1 MTSIFLNSLSDNNT
15 NKLNNIYNTNLENN
29 MNRIEKEQASQS
41 YHNPEY
47 LNQFDDLKFDNTTGP
62 VSINQSNMGVN
73 NSLQR
78 NIEFVNGYSEFQKN
92 NMHYNVVNTKD
103 FVHNNM
109 IPSTSRRDT
118 DNNSNRNQRNL
129 ETFTGNSDF
138 YTPKTEQFHLFEPMS
153 NLSWP
158 TGVPSITNAIQNRYL
173 PSNKNNYGNV
183 PFQTNVRIVPGIEN
197 KNQEGTYAV
206 YRSKPPN
213 IDQLRSKTNQKITYD
228 NKPLETIK
236 KGDFRGPDPTLSKF
250 KIPDFR
256 EQKFSDLVAS
266 KSVYDGPIQTGEF
279 TDMKTNRNEEQHY
292 LPGPANHGSTGEGPA
307 LNRTKFENAK
317 RESYL
322 NDSTH
327 AINAVNT
334 KLVMTNV
341 KSYTNYDTQRASTS
355 HSLTGTSVSQ
365 EKQVNTHFQDK
376 ARITGRMST
385 SHNLT
390 GTSVPQEKQ
399 VSTHYQ
405 DEARNTG
412 RMSTS
417 HNLTGTS
424 VPQEKQVNTHYQDD
438 ARITGRMSTSH
449 NLTGTTV
456 PQEKQVNTHY
466 QDEARITGRMLTSHN
481 LTGTSVPQEKQVNTH
496 YQDDARI
503 TGRMSTSHNL
513 TGTSNPQE
521 KQVNTHYQDEARITG
536 RVMTSHNLTGTSN
549 PQEKQVNTHYQD
561 EARIT
566 GRVMTSHNLTGT
578 SNPQEKQGN
587 IHFQDEAKNTIRMT
601 TSHNLTGTSV
611 SQDKSN
617 YTKNY
622 DIARPTIKES
632 TLIVDNNA
640 NISNSNNLSNYT
652 RDNKDIAKIT
662 VRQQTENTEQ
672 IGGIKNVINEANY
685 VIDNN
690 YKAKPTIKQ
699 TTVAPTPLGREFNS
713 EMGNYTRDEKDMA
726 RNTIRQTTEVTEYI
740 GGIKSEI
747 EEKISHEATDN
758 IELDDRRQIS
768 TYNRPA
774 NGKKDLHGPYI
785 NRENVELNN
794 PLLYSYVPIPHISL
808 DHSIMPSVPRE
819 LVEKVYIRAK
829 PVVETSSYYI
839 NDCFINTLAD
849 NPLVNDIYHQKNI

>member
-1 MTSIFLNSLSDNNT
+1 
-15 NKLNNIYNTNLENN
+15 
-29 MNRIEKEQASQS
+29 
-41 YHNPEY
+41 
-47 LNQFDDLKFDNTTGP
+47 
-62 VSINQSNMGVN
+62 
-73 NSLQR
+73 
-78 NIEFVNGYSEFQKN
+78 
-92 NMHYNVVNTKD
+92 
-103 FVHNNM
+103 
-109 IPSTSRRDT
+109 
-118 DNNSNRNQRNL
+118 
-129 ETFTGNSDF
+129 
-138 YTPKTEQFHLFEPMS
+138 
-153 NLSWP
+153 
-158 TGVPSITNAIQNRYL
+158 
-173 PSNKNNYGNV
+173 
-183 PFQTNVRIVPGIEN
+183 
-197 KNQEGTYAV
+197 
-206 YRSKPPN
+206 
-213 IDQLRSKTNQKITYD
+213 
-228 NKPLETIK
+228 
-236 KGDFRGPDPTLSKF
+236 
-250 KIPDFR
+250 
-256 EQKFSDLVAS
+256 
-266 KSVYDGPIQTGEF
+266 
-279 TDMKTNRNEEQHY
+279 
-292 LPGPANHGSTGEGPA
+292 
-307 LNRTKFENAK
+307 
-317 RESYL
+317 
-322 NDSTH
+322 
-327 AINAVNT
+327 
-334 KLVMTNV
+334 
-341 KSYTNYDTQRASTS
+341 
-355 HSLTGTSVSQ
+355 
-365 EKQVNTHFQDK
+365 
-376 ARITGRMST
+376 
-385 SHNLT
+385 
-390 GTSVPQEKQ
+390 
-399 VSTHYQ
+399 
-405 DEARNTG
+405 
-412 RMSTS
+412 
-417 HNLTGTS
+417 
-424 VPQEKQVNTHYQDD
+424 
-438 ARITGRMSTSH
+438 
-449 NLTGTTV
+449 
-456 PQEKQVNTHY
+456 
-466 QDEARITGRMLTSHN
+466 
-481 LTGTSVPQEKQVNTH
+481 
-496 YQDDARI
+496 
-503 TGRMSTSHNL
+503 
-513 TGTSNPQE
+513 
-521 KQVNTHYQDEARITG
+521 
-536 RVMTSHNLTGTSN
+536 MTSHNLTGTSN